1 MTISHVEIRYW
12 LAQLQFSLLDSIVL
26 VSRMWIISKI
36 RPEMIATSIGL
47 EVDNLDRV

>member
-1 MTISHVEIRYW
+1 MVNTVAIFTSR
-12 LAQLQFSLLDSIVL
+12 LDSF
-26 VSRMWIISKI
+26 SFEIISKI